1 MRIRNLLLG
10 VLGLLLLAV
19 LAYQVPWVRLR
30 ADWGYE
36 SARAYVRG
44 IIDPVQALPAP
55 QVNVVQSPLPT
66 FSPPAPSPTPPASP
80 TPLPGLVQ
88 LPAPRYERQTPN
100 NCGPATL
107 AMYLDFYGWQ
117 GTQQDIADEIKPET
131 GDRNVNVDELIH
143 FAGNYAGWLRSTFR
157 VGGTIELIKQF
168 LAEGIPVMIEEGE
181 YLETDAWAG
190 DDRWA
195 GHYVLITAYDEA
207 TQTFTY
213 QDTWRGADLVRSYAE
228 TDEFWKQFNR
238 VYLLIYRPDQE
249 ARVQELLGEDWDVD
263 TNRRNALATA
273 EREIQANAQDAY
285 AWFNL
290 GMNQVH
296 FLEYGNAAT
305 AFDRA
310 RELGLPQ
317 RMLRYQFGPFFAY
330 YNTGRM
336 DDMRELLTY
345 ALRITDVSEE
355 ALIWMGWVL
364 YREGDRNGAIQQFR
378 LAQNVNPKS
387 SYVQQALISIGVE
400 P

>member
-1 MRIRNLLLG
+1 MRIRTIA
-10 VLGLLLLAV
+10 LGLLGLLV
-19 LAYQVPWVRLR
+19 LAALVYQIPWVKLR
-30 ADWGYE
+30 VDWRYDN
-36 SARAYVRG
+36 ARAYVRG
-44 IIDPVQALPAP
+44 ILQPVEALPAP
-55 QVNVVQSPLPT
+55 QVSVMQNALPT
-66 FSPPAPSPTPPASP
+66 FTALPPTATPQASP
-80 TPLPGLVQ
+80 TPLPASVL
-88 LPAPRYERQTPN
+88 LPAPSYERQTPN

-107 AMYLDFYGWQ
+107 SLYLKYYGWQ
-117 GTQQDIADEIKPET
+117 GNQTDISDEIKPVT

-143 FAGNYAGWLRSTFR
+143 YSRNYAGWLQSIFR
-157 VGGTIELIKQF
+157 VDGNIEMIKTL

-181 YLETDAWAG
+181 YLDTDAWAG

-195 GHYVLITAYDEA
+195 GHYVLITGYDDS

-213 QDTWRGADLVRSYAE
+213 QDTWRGPDLTRSYAE

-238 VYLLIYRPDQE
+238 VYMLVYRPDQE
-249 ARVQELLGEDWDVD
+249 ARVQEILGEDWDVD
-263 TNRRNALATA
+263 INRRNAMQTA
-273 EREIQANAQDAY
+273 EEEIQANVADAY

-296 FLEYGNAAT
+296 FLDYGAAAT
-305 AFDRA
+305 SFDRA

-336 DDMRELLTY
+336 EDMRELVNY

-355 ALIWMGWVL
+355 ALIWMGWIL

-378 LAQNVNPKS
+378 IAQGVNPKS
-387 SYVQQALISIGVE
+387 AYVIQALTSIGVD